1 MKRWIV
7 ALSGI
12 MVVMGPGAIYSYSL
26 FTQPLI
32 ASFGWSA
39 TTTTWAFALANF
51 FLALGAVIGGF
62 WVDRKGPRGAA
73 LAGAALWG
81 AGNILTGTTV
91 MGNGVEALYLCYGI
105 IGGLGCGMAY
115 IAAVSTVLRWFPA
128 ARGFGGGL
136 VLAGFGLGAFVY
148 NMLIR
153 SWASY
158 PAIAAQ
164 SQAYA
169 VQRAQ
174 ALSDR
179 VPFVHANYALSS
191 DLVSGLMNVFVTSGV
206 VFLVVGAIFALLLE
220 APPANDPAYAPV
232 GHQAG
237 TVEMLMTPQFYLL
250 WTMLFINVT
259 AGIIIISNAVPI
271 MSELT
276 SESVGVVTGWYIF
289 LSLFNGLGRIF
300 WGALSDHIGRRLTF
314 AVIFGVQVVV
324 FFALGALHDLVTVSV
339 SFALVLFC
347 YGGGFGSMP
356 AFSSDYFGTKNFGL
370 NYGVTLTAWGLAGLF
385 GPSFVSTI
393 KDLTG
398 SYGAALQPIGIML
411 LVAIVFPLISEQ
423 VTVRAPQTAA
433 QPPNPPVPAAV
444 GHQ

>member
-51 FLALGAVIGGF
+51 FIGLGAVIGGF
-62 WVDRKGPRGAA
+62 WADRKGPRAVA
-73 LAGAALWG
+73 LLGTTLWG
-81 AGNILTGTTV
+81 LGNILTGTTV
-91 MGNGVEALYLCYGI
+91 IGHGVEWLYLSYGI

-115 IAAVSTVLRWFPA
+115 IAAVSTVLRWFPRA
-128 ARGFGGGL
+128 PGFGGGIVL
-136 VLAGFGLGAFVY
+136 VGFGLGAFVY
-148 NMLIR
+148 NMLLR
-153 SWASY
+153 GWSGYA
-158 PAIAAQ
+158 AIAAQ

-169 VQRAQ
+169 AARAQ
-174 ALSDR
+174 ALADQ
-179 VPFVHANYALSS
+179 VPFVHANYALSP
-191 DLVSGLMNVFVTSGV
+191 DLVSQLMSVFVTSGV

-220 APPANDPAYAPV
+220 APPAGDPAYLPLGLQVSTA
-232 GHQAG
+232 
-237 TVEMLMTPQFYLL
+237 EMLMTPQFYLL

-259 AGIIIISNAVPI
+259 AGVIIISNAVPI

-276 SESVGVVTGWYIF
+276 SQSVGVVTGWYIF

-300 WGALSDHIGRRLTF
+300 WGALSDHIGRRL
-314 AVIFGVQVVV
+314 IFGIQVIV
-324 FFALGALHDLVTVSV
+324 FFTLGALHDLVTVSV
-339 SFALVLFC
+339 SFAVVLFC

-356 AFSSDYFGTKNFGL
+356 AFCSDYFGTKHFGL
-370 NYGVTLTAWGLAGLF
+370 NYGITLTAWGFAGLF

-423 VTVRAPQTAA
+423 VNRRLTHGSAA
-433 QPPNPPVPAAV
+433 QPAVPASV
-444 GHQ
+444 GRR